1 MIYQHLHCHNHT
13 SLMVKMR
20 EKNPYRHVCSM
31 PPASSSPHSLALLY
45 RSPEEKQSRVSRRF
59 RSFFERRS
67 NPKNGHICICRLYDS
82 ALNGVCATSPSF
94 NDNHHLYLQSSNMNA
109 FPPVLAMAM
118 AAGLLAFYA

>member
-1 MIYQHLHCHNHT
+1 MIYQHLHCHNHP
-13 SLMVKMR
+13 SLTVKMR
-20 EKNPYRHVCSM
+20 EKKSLSPRLPN
-31 PPASSSPHSLALLY
+31 ASSIIITTLLY

-94 NDNHHLYLQSSNMNA
+94 NDNHHLYLQSSNMNVSS
-109 FPPVLAMAM
+109 PVVAMAM

>member
-1 MIYQHLHCHNHT
+1 MIYQHLHCHNHP
-13 SLMVKMR
+13 SLTVKMR
-20 EKNPYRHVCSM
+20 EKNSLSPRL
-31 PPASSSPHSLALLY
+31 PNASSIIITTLLY

-109 FPPVLAMAM
+109 SSPVLAMAM